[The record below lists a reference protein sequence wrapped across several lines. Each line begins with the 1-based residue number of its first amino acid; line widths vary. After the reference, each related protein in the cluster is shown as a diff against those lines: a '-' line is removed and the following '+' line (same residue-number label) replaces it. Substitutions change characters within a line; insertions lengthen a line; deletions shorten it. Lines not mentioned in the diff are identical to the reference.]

1 MRNFRI
7 IIVILTLILSAVS
20 YAQNGNGFEAEL
32 KSNNSLYIAFNKFY
46 KDKIRQEKKD
56 ISGEPYFFKMD
67 QLNGIHYVDYNED
80 GIKDV
85 LIEFSA
91 SQSNKTSSNFLVAV
105 LFENSSNIFKYRAHF
120 NPNKSLFQE
129 YKKPF
134 FIFAGEF
141 KSFTEGVTIERI
153 KLVGNNFV
161 KY

>member
-1 MRNFRI
+1 MQNFRI
-7 IIVILTLILSAVS
+7 IIFILTLIISAVS
-20 YAQNGNGFEAEL
+20 YAQNGNDMETEL
-32 KSNNSLYIAFNKFY
+32 KSNNSLYSAFNIFY
-46 KDKIRQEKKD
+46 KGKIRQEKKD
-56 ISGEPYFFKMD
+56 KRGTSYFYKID
-67 QLNGIHYVDYNED
+67 QLNGIHYIDYNED
-80 GIKDV
+80 GVKDV